1 MSGEAYIIRRME
13 RRDVSQVYALECATF
28 ADPWS
33 EQSFMDEMEKNRCA
47 RYLVAEAGDEIV
59 AYAGA
64 WIILEEGHITNIAV
78 KENWRGQGIGRAVTA
93 ALKQYAA
100 NLGAQYLTLEVRKSN
115 IVAQS
120 MYKNLGFLELGVR
133 KRYYEDN
140 GEDALL
146 MVCQDMPEAQ
156 EDFEEEE
163 TAQR

>member
-1 MSGEAYIIRRME
+1 MSGEAYVIRRME
-13 RRDVSQVYALECATF
+13 RRDVPQVYALECATF
-28 ADPWS
+28 VDPWS
-33 EQSFMDEMEKNRCA
+33 EQSFMDEMERNKCA

-78 KENWRGQGIGRAVTA
+78 KEKWRGQGIGQAVTA

-100 NLGAQYLTLEVRKSN
+100 NLGARYLTLEVRKSN
-115 IVAQS
+115 LIAQS
-120 MYKNLGFLELGVR
+120 MYKGLGFLELGVR

-156 EDFEEEE
+156 EDFKEEE
-163 TAQR
+163 TEQR